1 MQSKINL
8 VKVKHFL
15 IVGKQAIMKPCYL
28 RQAISFE
35 TADTAKLVILW
46 FTQGMAKWVGQF
58 E

>member
-35 TADTAKLVILW
+35 TADTAKLIW
-46 FTQGMAKWVGQF
+46 FTQGMSKWVGQF